1 MGLSITGENNRL
13 IIVEN
18 GKERELTEEIPGL
31 DIVVNGN
38 DNLVRIGFPQDFQNS
53 RLEMFGNGNCFE
65 KQRSGAKTSGVF
77 FHLNHGSRI
86 IIGRNCLFNGNISIL
101 AKEKKGVS
109 VILGDNVIMGTGC
122 IIRTGDGHT
131 IVDKG
136 SRDPLNE
143 PQDVVIDRH
152 VWIGAHCMLL
162 KGTKIRADS
171 VVGAMS
177 LVNRKFEEKNLLIA
191 GVPARVIREG
201 IDWDICDYISYTE
214 VDETPSP
221 KRETLFSSIFKK

>member
-65 KQRSGAKTSGVF
+65 KQRSGAKTGGVF

-136 SRDPLNE
+136 S
-143 PQDVVIDRH
+143 
-152 VWIGAHCMLL
+152 
-162 KGTKIRADS
+162 RADS

>member
-86 IIGRNCLFNGNISIL
+86 IIGRNCFLH
-101 AKEKKGVS
+101 VP
-109 VILGDNVIMGTGC
+109 MG
-122 IIRTGDGHT
+122 
-131 IVDKG
+131 
-136 SRDPLNE
+136 
-143 PQDVVIDRH
+143 
-152 VWIGAHCMLL
+152 
-162 KGTKIRADS
+162 
-171 VVGAMS
+171 
-177 LVNRKFEEKNLLIA
+177 
-191 GVPARVIREG
+191 
-201 IDWDICDYISYTE
+201 
-214 VDETPSP
+214 
-221 KRETLFSSIFKK
+221 

>member
-1 MGLSITGENNRL
+1 MTSSLTETTIWSGSVFRRIFKIRGWRCSETAIVLKSNAAGPKRAACFFISITE
-13 IIVEN
+13 
-18 GKERELTEEIPGL
+18 
-31 DIVVNGN
+31 
-38 DNLVRIGFPQDFQNS
+38 
-53 RLEMFGNGNCFE
+53 
-65 KQRSGAKTSGVF
+65 A
-77 FHLNHGSRI
+77 GSLSAAI
-86 IIGRNCLFNGNISIL
+86 AFFNGNISIL

-152 VWIGAHCMLL
+152 VWIGARCMLL

>member
-65 KQRSGAKTSGVF
+65 KQRSGAKTGGVF

-122 IIRTGDGHT
+122 IIRTG
-131 IVDKG
+131 
-136 SRDPLNE
+136 
-143 PQDVVIDRH
+143 H
-152 VWIGAHCMLL
+152 VWIGARCMLL

-191 GVPARVIREG
+191 GIPARVIREG

>member
-77 FHLNHGSRI
+77 F
-86 IIGRNCLFNGNISIL
+86 ISITEAGSL
-101 AKEKKGVS
+101 SAAIAFLTAIYPFWPKK
-109 VILGDNVIMGTGC
+109 
-122 IIRTGDGHT
+122 
-131 IVDKG
+131 KK
-136 SRDPLNE
+136 
-143 PQDVVIDRH
+143 
-152 VWIGAHCMLL
+152 A
-162 KGTKIRADS
+162 
-171 VVGAMS
+171 
-177 LVNRKFEEKNLLIA
+177 F
-191 GVPARVIREG
+191 
-201 IDWDICDYISYTE
+201 
-214 VDETPSP
+214 PS
-221 KRETLFSSIFKK
+221 FSAIT

>member
-18 GKERELTEEIPGL
+18 GKERELAEEIPGL

-53 RLEMFGNGNCFE
+53 RLEMFGNGNRFE
-65 KQRSGAKTSGVF
+65 KQRSGAKTGGVF
-77 FHLNHGSRI
+77 FHLNHGSRV

-152 VWIGAHCMLL
+152 VWIGARCMLL
-162 KGTKIRADS
+162 KGTKISADS
-171 VVGAMS
+171 IVGAMS
-177 LVNRKFEEKNLLIA
+177 LVNKKFEEKNLLIA

-214 VDETPSP
+214 VDEKPSP

>member
-1 MGLSITGENNRL
+1 
-13 IIVEN
+13 
-18 GKERELTEEIPGL
+18 
-31 DIVVNGN
+31 
-38 DNLVRIGFPQDFQNS
+38 
-53 RLEMFGNGNCFE
+53 
-65 KQRSGAKTSGVF
+65 
-77 FHLNHGSRI
+77 
-86 IIGRNCLFNGNISIL
+86 
-101 AKEKKGVS
+101 
-109 VILGDNVIMGTGC
+109 VIMGTGC

-152 VWIGAHCMLL
+152 VWIGARCMLL